1 MNRQNHKCCVPKRK
15 QKKRGCRGKDGKIGL
30 AMLLLGAFTVFLL
43 VLPLRYWVL
52 LLSVAL
58 IVFGI
63 ALLRKS

>member
-1 MNRQNHKCCVPKRK
+1 
-15 QKKRGCRGKDGKIGL
+15 
-30 AMLLLGAFTVFLL
+30 MLLLGAFTVFLL